1 MQQKCPVGRGRH
13 AWKVLENRA
22 SWLSHR
28 EVISGHPDSGA
39 IGTPTTHQGACV
51 LQLQSQGIVVTQ
63 GTGQG
68 TKQTQSLPHG
78 APSLVEE
85 QGQHISRDCVCSGLD
100 MLISCILQTD
110 SVK

>member
-1 MQQKCPVGRGRH
+1 MALPQG
-13 AWKVLENRA
+13 
-22 SWLSHR
+22 SHQWA
-28 EVISGHPDSGA
+28 PDLGA

-85 QGQHISRDCVCSGLD
+85 QGQHISRDCVFRFIHVNLRT
-100 MLISCILQTD
+100 LQTD